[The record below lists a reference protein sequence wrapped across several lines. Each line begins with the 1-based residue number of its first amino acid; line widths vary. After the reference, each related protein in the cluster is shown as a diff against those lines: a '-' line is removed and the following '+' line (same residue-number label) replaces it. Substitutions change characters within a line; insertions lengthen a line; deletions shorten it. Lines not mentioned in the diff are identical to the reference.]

1 MFFKTRARKKKSLTD
16 PIDLIPFNGQS
27 LREKVNV
34 APKAI
39 VTQNNPISIPTPT
52 VVPEVKTA
60 TTVSANGNLNTS
72 SYSIKGLL
80 KKEEEKAEQ
89 YLQGDN
95 LPQQAYTIDHI
106 KMLWRRHAFEVKEKG
121 LETFYNALIKRD
133 PVVKADHLYHLVV
146 DNQIQ
151 VDYITPHLEEMV
163 SFIRKEVKNYLIQV
177 IIQLNDQPEVEVKF
191 LTGKDKFAALARKNP
206 NLHTLKNTFNL
217 DIEF

>member
-1 MFFKTRARKKKSLTD
+1 
-16 PIDLIPFNGQS
+16 
-27 LREKVNV
+27 
-34 APKAI
+34 
-39 VTQNNPISIPTPT
+39 
-52 VVPEVKTA
+52 
-60 TTVSANGNLNTS
+60 
-72 SYSIKGLL
+72 
-80 KKEEEKAEQ
+80 
-89 YLQGDN
+89 
-95 LPQQAYTIDHI
+95 
-106 KMLWRRHAFEVKEKG
+106 
-121 LETFYNALIKRD
+121 
-133 PVVKADHLYHLVV
+133 LVV